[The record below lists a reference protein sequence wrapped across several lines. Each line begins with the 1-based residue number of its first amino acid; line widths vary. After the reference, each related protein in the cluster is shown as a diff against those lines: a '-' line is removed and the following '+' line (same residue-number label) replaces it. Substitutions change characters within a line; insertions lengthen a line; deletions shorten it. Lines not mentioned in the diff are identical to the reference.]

1 MLRFDRKQQKS
12 VKQLSL
18 NKKNKLKKKKLA
30 MLMSL
35 ETLVISMM
43 ELASTKL
50 LPGRHQ
56 NVRQETPFNK

>member
-1 MLRFDRKQQKS
+1 
-12 VKQLSL
+12 
-18 NKKNKLKKKKLA
+18 